1 MSQLRHRASRP
12 KDTGNGKW
20 NHNGLWEFEIKNIW
34 NLTLTQSGVL
44 QIQNLF
50 LDFKLRT
57 FRLTR
62 TTIFARICGLITR
75 VHFFFTKFATVS
87 LITNTGSFSILSYTD
102 TWVTVNRTI
111 YRLIARRLF
120 FIQNFSLTNF
130 QQTLSK
136 KIYLYIF
143 IYILNISLHPSV
155 PIPFPVYPSIHLHLT
170 PLTPSGVQ
178 WARAEQPP
186 FWRSHAEAFR
196 QNRPSP
202 SCPAGHE
209 PHS

>member
-87 LITNTGSFSILSYTD
+87 LITNTSSFSILSYTD

-111 YRLIARRLF
+111 YRLIASRLF
-120 FIQNFSLTNF
+120 LFKISVQPIF

-136 KIYLYIF
+136 KDFFVDIVLIIDY
-143 IYILNISLHPSV
+143 
-155 PIPFPVYPSIHLHLT
+155 
-170 PLTPSGVQ
+170 
-178 WARAEQPP
+178 
-186 FWRSHAEAFR
+186 
-196 QNRPSP
+196 RP
-202 SCPAGHE
+202 
-209 PHS
+209 